1 MVSARSIYAFI
12 WLDIKDWLS
21 YKYEVFFWMLNIVV
35 GAVTYAYVGS
45 NVSLRESF
53 ALLPYGGNFL
63 AFLLVGMAF
72 NDFIVA
78 SLNAPRE
85 VLNPWML
92 EWKLMM
98 PCSLL
103 DAILGSIWF
112 RYMVSTIQLAVYFAF
127 GLFFG
132 VQYEV
137 NWVATILVLVVGMA
151 ALWGFGL
158 ISASIQIITKRW
170 DPVVWLFTTMG
181 WLLGG
186 VWFPVQFLPDAL
198 RSVSAIMPQ
207 TYILDMLR
215 RSLLTGTSIV
225 DMLAPLSNLLLL
237 AVAIDTLGVLMI
249 RWGIGVAKRQGTV
262 GYY

>member
-1 MVSARSIYAFI
+1 MVSLRSIYAFI
-12 WLDIKDWLS
+12 WLDLKDWLS
-21 YKYEVFFWMLNIVV
+21 YRYEVFFWFLNIIV

-45 NVSLRESF
+45 NMSLTQSF

-78 SLNAPRE
+78 SLNAPRN
-85 VLNPWML
+85 VLNPWDL

-103 DAILGSIWF
+103 DAIIGSIWF
-112 RYMVSTIQLAVYFAF
+112 RYMISTIQLVIYFLFGLAF
-127 GLFFG
+127 GVSYDVNLF
-132 VQYEV
+132 
-137 NWVATILVLVVGMA
+137 AAVLVMLFGMA
-151 ALWGFGL
+151 AMWGFGL
-158 ISASIQIITKRW
+158 LSASIQIITKRW

-181 WLLGG
+181 WLLSG
-186 VWFPVQFLPDAL
+186 VWFPVQFLPDPL
-198 RSVSAIMPQ
+198 RSLSAIMPQ

-215 RSLLTGTSIV
+215 RSLLTAASIV
-225 DMLAPLSNLLLL
+225 DILPSLTSLLLL
-237 AVAIDTLGVLMI
+237 AFVIDSIGVLAI
-249 RWGIGVAKRQGTV
+249 RWGLRVAKRQGTV